1 MKVQEKYYNLLKSGI
16 KTIELR
22 LYDEKRQK
30 IKLGDELVFEN
41 LNNPSDSFV
50 GTVINLHRA
59 DDFKSLAGKIPVP
72 KTGFQNK
79 EELIETMKIFYPPER
94 QKELGVL
101 GIEIKIKK

>member
-30 IKLGDELVFEN
+30 IKVGDELTFEN
-41 LNNPSDSFV
+41 LNSPSDSFI
-50 GTVINLHRA
+50 GTVTNLHRA
-59 DDFKSLAGKIPVP
+59 DNFKLLAEKVPVQ
-72 KTGFQNK
+72 KTGFQSK
-79 EELIETMKIFYPPER
+79 EELIETMKIFYPLDR
-94 QKELGVL
+94 QTEVGVL